1 MYMKILSIDNLNIF
15 FNYLKNIFASKTEL
29 EDKVDKESGK
39 GLSTNDFT
47 DVYRNNIGYVKP
59 VPEEDMMALLLK
71 GPDDRVYRLKL
82 DENLRLGLEG
92 FINPEKVN
100 YLISGEEYYYISEN
114 EDGMVYL
121 TLEETGVLPEGA
133 TAGKVRVIDNDT
145 NTKYEI
151 NVEDGAITFVEVV
164 GSSTEGE
171 AGYLIDRDDNS
182 KSYFFKIYKGELY
195 VECLT
200 VTSKILSVS
209 KPK

>member
-1 MYMKILSIDNLNIF
+1 MKILSIDNLNRF
-15 FNYLKNIFASKTEL
+15 FNYLVSIFASKTEL
-29 EDKVDKESGK
+29 ETKVDKEAGK

-71 GPDDRVYRLKL
+71 GPDDRIYRLKL

-92 FINPEKVN
+92 FIKKKKVN
-100 YLISGEEYYYISEN
+100 YLISGNQYYYISEN
-114 EDGMVYL
+114 EDGTVYL
-121 TLEETGVLPEGA
+121 TLETEALPEGA
-133 TAGKVRVIDNDT
+133 TAGKVRVVDNDT

-151 NVEDGAITFVEVV
+151 NVEDGAITFVEVI

-171 AGYLIDRDDNS
+171 AGYLIDRNDSS
-182 KSYFFKIYKGELY
+182 KSYFFKIYKGEVY

-200 VTSKILSVS
+200 VVSKVLSVS

>member
-1 MYMKILSIDNLNIF
+1 MKILSIDNLNKF
-15 FNYLKNIFASKTEL
+15 FNYLVSIFASKSEL
-29 EDKVDKESGK
+29 ETKVDKESGK

-71 GPDDRVYRLKL
+71 GPDDRIYRLKL

-92 FINPEKVN
+92 FISPEKVD
-100 YLISGEEYYYISEN
+100 YLISGDQYYYISEN
-114 EDGMVYL
+114 EDGSVYL
-121 TLEETGVLPEGA
+121 TLETAELPEGA
-133 TAGKVRVIDNDT
+133 TTGKVRVVDNDT

-164 GSSTEGE
+164 GSSIEGE
-171 AGYLIDRDDNS
+171 AGYLIDRNDSS
-182 KSYFFKIYKGELY
+182 KSYFFKIYKGEVY

-200 VTSKILSVS
+200 VVSKVLSVS

>member
-1 MYMKILSIDNLNIF
+1 MKILSIDNLNRF
-15 FNYLKNIFASKTEL
+15 FNYLVSIFASKTEL
-29 EDKVDKESGK
+29 ETKVDKEAGK

-71 GPDDRVYRLKL
+71 GPDDRIYRLKL

-92 FINPEKVN
+92 FISPEKVN
-100 YLISGEEYYYISEN
+100 YLVSGDQYYYISEN
-114 EDGMVYL
+114 EDGTVYL
-121 TLEETGVLPEGA
+121 TLETEELPEGA
-133 TAGKVRVIDNDT
+133 TTGKVRVVDNDT

-151 NVEDGAITFVEVV
+151 NVEDGAITFVEVIRP
-164 GSSTEGE
+164 STEGE
-171 AGYLIDRDDNS
+171 AGYLIDRNDSS
-182 KSYFFKIYKGELY
+182 KSYFFKIYKGDVY

-200 VTSKILSVS
+200 VVSKVLSVS